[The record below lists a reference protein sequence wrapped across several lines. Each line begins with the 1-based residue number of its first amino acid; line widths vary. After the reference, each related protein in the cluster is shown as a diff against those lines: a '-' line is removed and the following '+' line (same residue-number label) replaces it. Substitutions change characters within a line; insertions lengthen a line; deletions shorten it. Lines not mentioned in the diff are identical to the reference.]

1 MLLTFIKLP
10 FVIKIF
16 VLSIFDWPFYTGFT
30 VKFALNFSVTKTSVK
45 RRPPISSTLTKPK
58 SVIRARK
65 AVSQEIQPTQLN
77 DSTSYLIDKMF
88 QNTTGS
94 VDSLKAKEDTI
105 SGSSEYDLYSE
116 SRQFDTQRK
125 LKVPKELVKYESER
139 SLKVTK
145 DLINKTSAKQL
156 ELISPVISK
165 KSLENSAKKDKEKNG
180 EEDKVSE
187 SGTYTIE
194 EEKDS
199 KAEDEARRNIDKIFG
214 VDQLSPQ
221 SLAEHEHGDLKLPV
235 VDKEDNHL
243 EATLKNINCELEE
256 IERLE
261 KLRVKRPPADSL
273 DVEVGSVDPEDDLIA
288 DEEVGISL

>member
-1 MLLTFIKLP
+1 M
-10 FVIKIF
+10 
-16 VLSIFDWPFYTGFT
+16 
-30 VKFALNFSVTKTSVK
+30 
-45 RRPPISSTLTKPK
+45 
-58 SVIRARK
+58 IRARK

-165 KSLENSAKKDKEKNG
+165 KSIENSAKKDKEKDG

-261 KLRVKRPPADSL
+261 KLRVKRRPADSL
-273 DVEVGSVDPEDDLIA
+273 DVEVGSVDPEDDLIG
-288 DEEVGISL
+288 DEEVGIGL